1 MATLYK
7 VVQTGNCDSHRLVL
21 SIRRE
26 QGGPVYKEGN
36 NVFLNITLHYIC
48 CISQLL
54 TCDITLMRD
63 SLVVYID
70 ARETDATSVCPHVQ
84 EGQK

>member
-1 MATLYK
+1 MTFSFSLLLQFCLKKTATLYK

-36 NVFLNITLHYIC
+36 NVFLKHI
-48 CISQLL
+48 
-54 TCDITLMRD
+54 
-63 SLVVYID
+63 
-70 ARETDATSVCPHVQ
+70 
-84 EGQK
+84 QK